1 MMMHALASFKFS
13 RTLHLP
19 VGAYV
24 TVITERKMAV
34 EVTAKQIQAL
44 LFENFR

>member
-1 MMMHALASFKFS
+1 MMMHGLANFKFS

-24 TVITERKMAV
+24 TGIIECKMAV
-34 EVTAKQIQAL
+34 EVTAK
-44 LFENFR
+44 